1 MQILESK
8 KIGERAYIEELENG
22 LKIIVIPKKNF
33 NKKYAIVGI
42 KFGSIDNC
50 FINPKNNKTIIIP
63 DGVAHF
69 LEHKMFEQKN
79 GTNSLDTL
87 TALGVNAN
95 AYTTDT
101 HTAYLIECTDNFDEA
116 YKELLD
122 YVQNPYFT
130 RENVNK
136 EKGIIC
142 QEIRMYEDDPISR
155 VYQNALEC
163 LYKKH
168 PVRIDTAGTVDSVN
182 SINKKI
188 LYDCYNTF
196 YNPSNIVISLCGDFN
211 PEEIIEKTKNMI
223 VQKESYKDI
232 KRIYPEEPEEINKSM
247 IIEKM
252 EISTPIFVIGIKD
265 KPKFGKEYVRK
276 SIAVEILSN
285 ILIGNSSK
293 LYKELY
299 DTGEI
304 LSEITFEY
312 QSSSDFAYLL
322 LAGQAKEPEK
332 ILSKLIKQI
341 AFLKKNGIQEEEFE
355 RIKKKVY
362 GSYVTEYNEVSDI
375 AKMFM
380 MDCLEK
386 VNTFD
391 ILDEFLTVNLDYIK
405 EILNAV
411 FVEKNIVISIISA
424 N

>member
-8 KIGERAYIEELENG
+8 KIGESAYIEELESG
-22 LKIIVIPKKNF
+22 LKIVVIPKKNF
-33 NKKYAIVGI
+33 NKKHAIVGI

-50 FINPKNNKTIIIP
+50 FINPKNNKKITIP

-142 QEIRMYEDDPISR
+142 QEIRMYEDDPTSR
-155 VYQNALEC
+155 VYQNVLQC
-163 LYKKH
+163 LYKNH
-168 PVRIDTAGTVDSVN
+168 PVRIDTAGTIDSVN

-211 PEEIIEKTKNMI
+211 PEEIIERTKNMI

-232 KRIYPEEPEEINKSM
+232 KRIYPEEPEEINKSNNRLFKWIM
-247 IIEKM
+247 
-252 EISTPIFVIGIKD
+252 
-265 KPKFGKEYVRK
+265 
-276 SIAVEILSN
+276 
-285 ILIGNSSK
+285 
-293 LYKELY
+293 
-299 DTGEI
+299 
-304 LSEITFEY
+304 
-312 QSSSDFAYLL
+312 
-322 LAGQAKEPEK
+322 
-332 ILSKLIKQI
+332 
-341 AFLKKNGIQEEEFE
+341 
-355 RIKKKVY
+355 
-362 GSYVTEYNEVSDI
+362 
-375 AKMFM
+375 
-380 MDCLEK
+380 
-386 VNTFD
+386 
-391 ILDEFLTVNLDYIK
+391 
-405 EILNAV
+405 
-411 FVEKNIVISIISA
+411 
-424 N
+424 

>member
-8 KIGERAYIEELENG
+8 KIGERAYIEELESG
-22 LKIIVIPKKNF
+22 LKIVVIPKKNF

-50 FINPKNNKTIIIP
+50 FINPKNNKRITIP

-116 YKELLD
+116 YKELLN

-142 QEIRMYEDDPISR
+142 QEIRMYEDDPASR
-155 VYQNALEC
+155 VYQNVLQC
-163 LYKKH
+163 LYKNH
-168 PVRIDTAGTVDSVN
+168 PVRIDTAGTIDSVN

-211 PEEIIEKTKNMI
+211 PEEIIERTKNMI

-265 KPKFGKEYVRK
+265 KPKYGKEYVRK
-276 SIAVEILSN
+276 NIAIEILCN

-299 DTGEI
+299 DNGEI

-312 QSSSDFAYLL
+312 QSSTDFAYLL
-322 LAGQAKEPEK
+322 LAGQSKEPEK
-332 ILSKLIKQI
+332 VLSKFIKQI
-341 AFLKKNGIQEEEFE
+341 RSLKRKGIQEEEFE

-362 GSYVTEYNEVSDI
+362 GGYITEYNEVSDI

-380 MDCLEK
+380 IDCLEK

-405 EILNAV
+405 EILNEV
-411 FVEKNIVISIISA
+411 FMEKNIVISIIST